1 MARYDEPDSAETS
14 FFICLGDA
22 SSLDREYTAFGKVVE
37 GLEVLDKFQKLEIE
51 SETPKERIEL
61 KKVTIVKPQP

>member
-22 SSLDREYTAFGKVVE
+22 ANLDGLHTVFGKVVE
-37 GLEVLDKFQKLEIE
+37 GMEVLDRYQDVPVEG
-51 SETPKERIEL
+51 ETPKGRIEL
-61 KKVTIVKPQP
+61 QRETISKK

>member
-22 SSLDREYTAFGKVVE
+22 ANLDGRYTVFGKVVD
-37 GLEVLDKFQKLEIE
+37 GLEVLDRFQAVPVDGEA
-51 SETPKERIEL
+51 PKERIEL
-61 KKVTIVKPQP
+61 KKVTITKKTP